1 MTPGSAPVR
10 ASGAAVAP
18 APSAHR
24 RLKLLTRV
32 RRDPC
37 EQEPEQR
44 PLDFGLIR
52 RLFRYTRPHR
62 RTRNWLLLLVLIR
75 SAQLPT
81 LAYVLSLVINGPV
94 KSGDMHGLAIGVG
107 VLGLLH
113 LSTHVVHYFRSKLAL
128 ELGEAIVHDL
138 RNDIFEHLL
147 TMPMAFFNSTKL
159 GRIIA
164 RVTSDTENV
173 RMGVQD
179 VLFISMVQTGQMLI
193 STAFMIWYD
202 WILFLIL
209 AALAPMLW
217 ALHRHFHP
225 LLSRAYRQVQES
237 FSRVT
242 AMLAESVSGIR
253 VTQGYVRQEVNASIF
268 DDLVSDHSQYHIQAA
283 RTRGVFMPTL
293 EFFRPLFLAIMI
305 AVIGYRII
313 YLAPDADAKEALS
326 DAMIGFFFMAGLFFE
341 PVVVIGQMYDTAL
354 TAMAG
359 AERVF
364 QLLDTKP
371 QWTDPPDALDLP
383 PLTGLVE
390 FKDVRFSYEPDR
402 PVLHGIS
409 FTARPGQTIALVGHT
424 GSGKT
429 TVINLISK
437 FYLVES
443 GSLTVDGIDIRR
455 ASTRSLH
462 KQMGIVLQQNFLF
475 AGSVMDN
482 IRVGRPSATDAQ
494 VVEAA
499 RRLDCL
505 DLLQAL
511 PEGLQ
516 SEVGECGKNL
526 SLGQRQLVCFAR
538 AMLADP
544 RILILDEATSA
555 VDAMTEA
562 RIQHALE
569 LLLKDRT
576 SFVVAHRLSTIR
588 HADLVLVLDHG
599 RIIERGTHLELL
611 ATGGTYANLY
621 RQFVRST
628 DVE

>member
-1 MTPGSAPVR
+1 MTAGTSQKAP
-10 ASGAAVAP
+10 ASGTATSAAPPRP
-18 APSAHR
+18 AV
-24 RLKLLTRV
+24 LTRV

-44 PLDFGLIR
+44 PLDFRLIR
-52 RLFRYTRPHR
+52 RLLGYTRPHR
-62 RTRNWLLLLVLIR
+62 RTRNWLLLMVCIR

-81 LAYVLSLVINGPV
+81 MAYVLSLVINGPI
-94 KSGDMHGLAIGVG
+94 KDGNMRGLALGI
-107 VLGLLH
+107 GLLAALH
-113 LSTHVVHYFRSKLAL
+113 FSTHVVHYFRSKLAL

-147 TMPMAFFNSTKL
+147 SMPMAFFNNTKL
-159 GRIIA
+159 GRIIS

-202 WILFLIL
+202 WVLFLIL
-209 AALAPMLW
+209 ATLAPMLW
-217 ALHRHFHP
+217 GLHRHFHP
-225 LLSRAYRQVQES
+225 LLSEAYRQVQES

-253 VTQGYVRQEVNASIF
+253 VTQGYVRQEVNAGIF
-268 DDLVSDHSQYHIQAA
+268 DDLVADHSQYNVQAA
-283 RTRGVFMPTL
+283 RTRGIFMPTL
-293 EFFRPLFLAIMI
+293 EFFRPLFLAILI
-305 AVIGYRII
+305 AVIGYRIL
-313 YLAPDADAKEALS
+313 YLAPTADDKQALTA
-326 DAMIGFFFMAGLFFE
+326 AMVGFFFMAGLFFE

-364 QLLDTKP
+364 QLLDSKP

-390 FKDVRFSYEPDR
+390 FKDVRFSYEPGR
-402 PVLHGIS
+402 PVLHGVS

-424 GSGKT
+424 GSGKST
-429 TVINLISK
+429 IINLIAK
-437 FYLVES
+437 FYLIDS
-443 GSLTVDGIDIRR
+443 GSLTLDGIEIRR

-462 KQMGIVLQQNFLF
+462 KQMGIVLQMNFLF

-482 IRVGRPSATDAQ
+482 IRMGRPSASDAE
-494 VVEAA
+494 VIEAA

-516 SEVGECGKNL
+516 SEVGECGKNI

-555 VDAMTEA
+555 VDSMTEA
-562 RIQHALE
+562 RIQRALE

-599 RIIERGTHLELL
+599 HIIERGTHLELL

-621 RQFVRST
+621 RQFVRSSE
-628 DVE
+628 VE